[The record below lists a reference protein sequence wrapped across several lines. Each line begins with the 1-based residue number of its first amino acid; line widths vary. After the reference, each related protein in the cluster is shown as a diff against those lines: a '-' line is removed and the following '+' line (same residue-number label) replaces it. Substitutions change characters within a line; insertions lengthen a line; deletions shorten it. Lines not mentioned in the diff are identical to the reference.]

1 MPQPR
6 IILQRRKLSGAVVN
20 QEDLHQQRRTGK
32 QGDIAADDPHQ
43 PRRLQRQ
50 DNGKNQRQDQRHD
63 NRRHGQ
69 RQAGM
74 KPFQQF
80 G

>member
-6 IILQRRKLSGAVVN
+6 IILQRRKLSRAVVD

-32 QGDIAADDPHQ
+32 QGDIAANYPYQ
-43 PRRLQRQ
+43 PRRLQGQ
-50 DNGKNQRQDQRHD
+50 DNGEDQRQDQRHD

-74 KPFQQF
+74 QSFQQF